1 MTGRIALIRRP
12 SLEALESRVMPAATA
27 SLIGNVLTVVGTP
40 DRDNI
45 HVSLDPGTNQLVVLS
60 FADVIGRFNSP
71 AVASIAISTGA
82 GDDIVT
88 IDNAVLQPATIDGG
102 SGRNI
107 LKGGGG
113 PTTLLGGSGPDK
125 LIAGSGVTTLN
136 GDGGMNILFDVK
148 PVDTAVVG
156 PLDRVYYALPVIVP
170 PAFVPAILSTAD
182 VSALLDRAS
191 AATPSTDA
199 IIAIVDRGGNLL
211 GLRVEGGVNPAI
223 TGNTANLVFAVDGA
237 LAEARTAAFFANGGA
252 PLTSRTIQF
261 ISQTTI
267 TQREVESN
275 PSIADP
281 NSTLRGPGFV
291 APIGIKSHFPPGVA
305 NTPQVD
311 LFGIEHTNR
320 DTSLTPSGLRF
331 NIDPAFVPAG
341 QTPLVAPNSYGL
353 ISGLEPTAK
362 PRGIG
367 TLPGGVPIY
376 VNNQVVGGIGVF
388 FPGATG
394 YADEE
399 NSSLSSNYT
408 PAKPDRS
415 LEAEY
420 IAYAAVGGLPQFGKG
435 VGTIAGIP
443 PVADVTLAPTNLPPG
458 QALRIDLVGIT
469 LDIFGKGGRM
479 GPDKVLAEGAA
490 LGVGMSSGTNLAINA
505 AGATVAASTPV
516 PDGYLV
522 VPHDGVGITAAQ
534 VQQIIQDGI
543 AATNTTR
550 AAIRLPMNS
559 AVKMVIAV
567 ADLNGNI
574 VGLYREPDA
583 TIFSIDVAVAKARNV
598 AYYASQRLQAI
609 DQVPGI
615 PVGTAFTNRSFRYL
629 SLPFFPEGI
638 DGTQPGGPFSILNDG
653 GVDFNTGLNVGPP
666 LPASAYQSVMGY
678 DAFNP
683 GTNFR
688 DPANRANQNGIVFFP
703 GSSPLYAGGVLIGG
717 LGVSGDGVDQDDVV
731 TAAGA
736 AGFEP
741 NPAIRIDQLFVRG
754 IRVPYQKFN
763 RNPQG
768 GLV

>member
-1 MTGRIALIRRP
+1 L
-12 SLEALESRVMPAATA
+12 PAATA
-27 SLIGNVLTVVGTP
+27 SLLGNVLTVVGTP

-45 HVSLDPGTNQLVVLS
+45 HVSLDAGTNQLVVRS
-60 FADVIGRFNSP
+60 FADTIGVFDSA
-71 AVASIAISTGA
+71 AVGSIAITTGA

-88 IDNAVLQPATIDGG
+88 IDNAVTQPAAIDGG
-102 SGRNI
+102 TGRNI

-113 PTTLLGGSGPDK
+113 PTNLVGAAGPDK
-125 LIAGSGVTTLN
+125 LIAGTGVTNLN
-136 GDGGMNILFDVK
+136 GDGGSNLLFDIK
-148 PVDTAVVG
+148 PVDTAVTG
-156 PLDRVYYALPVIVP
+156 PMDRVAFALPVIATPGV
-170 PAFVPAILSTAD
+170 VPAVLTTAE
-182 VSALLDRAS
+182 VGALLDRAS

-199 IIAIVDRGGNLL
+199 IIAIVDRNGRIL
-211 GLRVEGGVNPAI
+211 GLREEGGVSTAI
-223 TGNTANLVFAVDGA
+223 TGNTANQVFAIDGA
-237 LAEARTAAFFANGGA
+237 LAEARTAAFFANAGA

-281 NSTLRGPGFV
+281 DSTVRGPGFV
-291 APIGIKSHFPPGVA
+291 APIGIKGHFPPNVA

-311 LFGIEHTNR
+311 LFGIEGTNR
-320 DTSLTPSGLRF
+320 DTSLTPSGQRF
-331 NIDPAFVPAG
+331 NIDPAFVPPG
-341 QTPLVAPNSYGL
+341 FSLTAPDSYGL
-353 ISGLEPTAK
+353 ISGLAPGAK

-367 TLPGGVPIY
+367 TLPGGIPIY
-376 VNNQVVGGIGVF
+376 KNNQVVGGIGVF
-388 FPGATG
+388 FPGKTG

-399 NSSLSSNYT
+399 NSSLSSNYDPT
-408 PAKPDRS
+408 KPDRS

-420 IAYAAVGGLPQFGKG
+420 IGFAALGGLPSLNQAIGP
-435 VGTIAGIP
+435 IAGIP
-443 PVADVTLAPTNLPPG
+443 LPPNLSLSPALPPG

-469 LDIFGKGGRM
+469 LDIFGQGGRM
-479 GPDKVLAEGAA
+479 GSDKVVAVGQS
-490 LGVGMSSGTNLAINA
+490 LGVGTPSGTNLAVDA
-505 AGATVAASTPV
+505 ANDTLLAGKTV

-534 VQQIIQDGI
+534 VQQIIQNGI
-543 AATNTTR
+543 TETNTTR

-559 AVKMVIAV
+559 AVKMVFAV

-598 AYYASQRLQAI
+598 AYYASQQLQAV
-609 DQVPGI
+609 DQVPGV
-615 PVGTAFTNRSFRYL
+615 PVGTALTNRSFRYL
-629 SLPFFPEGI
+629 ALPHFPEGV
-638 DGTQPGGPFSILNDG
+638 DSAAPGPFSILNDG
-653 GVDFNTGLNVGPP
+653 AVDPTTGLNVGPP

-688 DPANRANQNGIVFFP
+688 DPNNKANQNGIVFFP
-703 GSSPLYAGGVLIGG
+703 GSSPLYAGGGLIGG
-717 LGVSGDGVDQDDVV
+717 FGVSGDGVDQDDVV
-731 TAAGA
+731 TAGGA
-736 AGFEP
+736 KGFEP